1 MDILVSTVGGRV
13 SPLDTDP
20 LEIENPL
27 QTGRSRGGSG
37 TTEPDS
43 LLPNGKVVVH
53 PVTDGI
59 LGRDV
64 GLSRLI
70 GFVEEESRLDGR
82 GPAVLERVPITELVR
97 TPKHGNV
104 LETKVVSGSL
114 YVSLACYGDREGR
127 TTQ

>member
-1 MDILVSTVGGRV
+1 MDILVPTVGGRV

-59 LGRDV
+59 LGRNV

-97 TPKHGNV
+97 TPKHRNV

-114 YVSLACYGDREGR
+114 NISFVDDEARE
-127 TTQ
+127 